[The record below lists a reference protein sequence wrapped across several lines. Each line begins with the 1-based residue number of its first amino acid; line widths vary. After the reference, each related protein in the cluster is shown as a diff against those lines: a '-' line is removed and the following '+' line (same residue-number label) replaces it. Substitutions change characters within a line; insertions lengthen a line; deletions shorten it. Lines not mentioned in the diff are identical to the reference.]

1 MPLQKLFKAI
11 SLTIKKLSWVSLGM
25 LFSFASLFANSYPI
39 SEIKHNTIILQMQ
52 DTYSPQ
58 LGESAFVISSLQ
70 ELEYISATLKVVQ
83 IADTIVLEVIE
94 KNPFFLNKLAS
105 INQPITLTDKVQ
117 FGLYKNKAFIIAP
130 NEEAYMQVASE
141 YSKDFLSPSISL
153 SYFGSFGV
161 EKKDLQ
167 RLAKKYLLSEIYLVQ
182 NQKLYIL
189 DAFSSE
195 VLKQKPFVYAREQAK
210 KPFFSHLESN
220 NISSYL
226 QRLLPFA
233 YDKYYS
239 ALIK

>member
-1 MPLQKLFKAI
+1 M
-11 SLTIKKLSWVSLGM
+11 TIKKLSWVSLGM

-52 DTYSPQ
+52 DAYSPQ

-105 INQPITLTDKVQ
+105 INQPITLADKVQ

-195 VLKQKPFVYAREQAK
+195 VLKQKPFVYTRKQAN